1 MQTGSEPLYVSR
13 RMSLLQKLLSG
24 PPPVGSTYHDPGLSP
39 APGMSATPQAHPGPA
54 CATEGK
60 LFPCSYLGC
69 KQVFPDIQKLM
80 HHTRIHNIRTQSLQG
95 KLFRC
100 STLGCTGTFSSMEQ
114 LMEHMGNH
122 YKPNR
127 YFVCESCSARL
138 HSHRAFFKHLH
149 ICSKVAKNKTPQKL
163 EKVRAVTAT
172 EVTECTSKPAVAAT
186 SNTAASLSV
195 QSFVREVKK
204 EPAAVPL
211 APLAPLPP
219 LSGHTAPSAVP
230 ALPCSLPSLQASLS
244 SLPLT
249 TLPSNPFSQLQP
261 SMLGAPS
268 MPFTSQT
275 QTEALPTPFLSYMPP
290 TSFSLPQAVV
300 QQQRLRALAPSQ
312 PALPVSN
319 AVWKKNQDAS
329 RHLTHRWDSPT
340 RSHSISTGEPQASPS
355 TVASSGSTPGGAIT
369 ACSVSTQPPPAKK

>member
-1 MQTGSEPLYVSR
+1 
-13 RMSLLQKLLSG
+13 
-24 PPPVGSTYHDPGLSP
+24 
-39 APGMSATPQAHPGPA
+39 
-54 CATEGK
+54 
-60 LFPCSYLGC
+60 
-69 KQVFPDIQKLM
+69 
-80 HHTRIHNIRTQSLQG
+80 G

-149 ICSKVAKNKTPQKL
+149 ICSKVAKNKTSQKL

-319 AVWKKNQDAS
+319 AVWKKNQGQSFNS
-329 RHLTHRWDSPT
+329 RIIWEHTRGRYNCLQCEHSTPSRQEMTIHIEEQHKSPSN
-340 RSHSISTGEPQASPS
+340 RSHGDMDFGVGLASLHSKLSPEMENS
-355 TVASSGSTPGGAIT
+355 LFS
-369 ACSVSTQPPPAKK
+369 QL